1 MITLIDSS
9 YLRFLNRIRVMEA
22 SIGVKKLDA
31 LEKSL
36 LDIVMMA
43 FLNQAE
49 ILVGDLLILREFG
62 TQSTL
67 HGRVTNLNKLGYI
80 KLVLHAIDK
89 RKKKV
94 IPTKLAINHYKN
106 LSKLLAQSVY
116 G

>member
-49 ILVGDLLILREFG
+49 ILVGD
-62 TQSTL
+62 
-67 HGRVTNLNKLGYI
+67 
-80 KLVLHAIDK
+80 
-89 RKKKV
+89 
-94 IPTKLAINHYKN
+94 
-106 LSKLLAQSVY
+106 
-116 G
+116 